1 MQTFLSQKSDA
12 DGLASGAITTL
23 NSSVLLPLEKIGEN
37 LHGKM
42 ANLQV
47 YNQALSAEEAAEYYT
62 DDWSET
68 TVKTNVAQNKAA
80 GGTSYKSGD
89 AVDNAERRINVA
101 FKAFDGDAFTEKE
114 DTTAKPDTSTSEMNS
129 FWKGYHADSSLCVD
143 LGETRTVSEVE
154 IQWRYGGKGKDFNIL
169 VSDDGENWT
178 TAKRSTRKW

>member
-1 MQTFLSQKSDA
+1 MRTDCKRCNNN
-12 DGLASGAITTL
+12 TY
-23 NSSVLLPLEKIGEN
+23 SSVLLPVEKIGEN

-62 DDWSET
+62 DDWGET

-114 DTTAKPDTSTSEMNS
+114 DTTAKPDTSTSEMNHFGKAIMQTALYVWILERPEQS
-129 FWKGYHADSSLCVD
+129 AKL
-143 LGETRTVSEVE
+143 R

-178 TAKRSTRKW
+178 TAKKYAEMVISSIQ

>member
-101 FKAFDGDAFTEKE
+101 LRHLTEMHLLKRRYN
-114 DTTAKPDTSTSEMNS
+114 SEAGYKYFRDEFILERLSCRQLFMCGSWRDQNS
-129 FWKGYHADSSLCVD
+129 
-143 LGETRTVSEVE
+143 
-154 IQWRYGGKGKDFNIL
+154 Q
-169 VSDDGENWT
+169 
-178 TAKRSTRKW
+178 RS